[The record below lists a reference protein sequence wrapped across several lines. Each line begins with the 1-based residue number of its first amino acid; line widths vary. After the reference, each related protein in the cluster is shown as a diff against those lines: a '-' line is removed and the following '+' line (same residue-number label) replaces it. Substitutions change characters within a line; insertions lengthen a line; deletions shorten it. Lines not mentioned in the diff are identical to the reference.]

1 MALAQQWLG
10 FLWVSSCKWDIPTSS
25 PECRRIPIN
34 TTTEKHQT
42 RREMCILKRNNTWIW
57 TMYKFIK
64 LILSFYVVH
73 TLLKAPGTR
82 HMTKHWPCITTFST
96 FSSHTGLKIKY
107 ADVIFWMRELDSERL
122 SGILKAALNII
133 ETECVCHS
141 CLFILHL
148 QGACS
153 YIPSSLFFFF
163 LTCLSFSYI

>member
-1 MALAQQWLG
+1 M
-10 FLWVSSCKWDIPTSS
+10 
-25 PECRRIPIN
+25 
-34 TTTEKHQT
+34 
-42 RREMCILKRNNTWIW
+42 
-57 TMYKFIK
+57 FIK

-73 TLLKAPGTR
+73 TFLKAPGTR

-122 SGILKAALNII
+122 SGILKATLDTS

-148 QGACS
+148 QGACP
-153 YIPSSLFFFF
+153 YIPSSFFFF
-163 LTCLSFSYI
+163 FDMLIFLIH